1 MDEGSGYQNDGKN
14 SQPNGYRIKLGYGD
28 QQWRLNLNGQSAA
41 GRDRDHFVNR
51 GYWVW
56 NFAAHY
62 KLSDQASVYFNANN
76 LADKA
81 YEINGRS
88 DLSAVKGNYP
98 MLSRNFQLGVR
109 YSF

>member
-1 MDEGSGYQNDGKN
+1 M
-14 SQPNGYRIKLGYGD
+14 
-28 QQWRLNLNGQSAA
+28 
-41 GRDRDHFVNR
+41 NR